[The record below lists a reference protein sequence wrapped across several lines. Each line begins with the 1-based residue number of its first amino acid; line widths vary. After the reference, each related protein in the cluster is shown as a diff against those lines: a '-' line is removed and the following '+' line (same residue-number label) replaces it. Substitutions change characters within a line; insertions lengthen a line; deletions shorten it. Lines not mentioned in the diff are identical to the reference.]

1 MRSVER
7 PWLAPM
13 LVAAVAASL
22 TAIMGA
28 TITDIGP
35 WYFGLKQP
43 AWAPPDVAFGIIW
56 TLIFSLCAMAGA
68 TAWRAAPDQK
78 TVEAMIGMFAL
89 NGFLNI
95 VWSLLFYRLHRPDWA
110 LIEVA
115 FLWASI
121 LVLTLSIQRYSK
133 TAALLL
139 LPYLLWVTIAAGLNY
154 HVVQLNGPFG

>member
-1 MRSVER
+1 MRVAER

-13 LVAAVAASL
+13 LVAAVAATL

-35 WYFGLKQP
+35 WYRGLQQP
-43 AWAPPDVAFGIIW
+43 EWAPPDFAFGIIW

-95 VWSLLFYRLHRPDWA
+95 LWSLLFFRLYRPDWA

-115 FLWASI
+115 FLWTSV
-121 LVLTLSIQRYSK
+121 LVLTLSIRRYST

-139 LPYLLWVTIAAGLNY
+139 LPYLLWVTIAALLNY
-154 HVVQLNGPFG
+154 QVVQLNGPFG